1 MTRLMAIWRRLS
13 KREKGLVVL
22 CVVVIVAL
30 IGRSLVYEP
39 FVARMNRTAEQLQ
52 LEPERLVRNQRY
64 LGRKQ
69 EITANLEKARTDLKA
84 LEPLL
89 LTGDTASVSA
99 SDIQRAAQ
107 DFASRSGTQ
116 VVSTRV
122 LNAEPLG
129 TFTRIPI
136 QLEVSG
142 LIDQVAGL
150 VQSIETAPKLLVINE
165 VNIRSFAVVGTAP
178 RRPDGT
184 STMPPQNLRV
194 SLTVSGYI
202 RSQPAAGKEAAPA
215 TSKAPAGGAKSPPG
229 IDTEL
234 RPQRR
239 PQD

>member
-22 CVVVIVAL
+22 CVGVMVLLV
-30 IGRSLVYEP
+30 GRSVVYEP
-39 FVARMNRTAEQLQ
+39 FVARMNRTREQLQ
-52 LEPERLVRNQRY
+52 LEPQRLERNQRY
-64 LGRKQ
+64 LSRKT
-69 EITANLEKARTDLKA
+69 EIMAALEKARGDLKT

-99 SDIQRAAQ
+99 SDIQRSAQ

-150 VQSIETAPKLLVINE
+150 IQSIETAPKLLVINE
-165 VNIRSFAVVGTAP
+165 LNIRSFAVVGTVP

-184 STMPPQNLRV
+184 SALPQQNLRV

-202 RSQPAAGKEAAPA
+202 RSQPAAAKEPAAA
-215 TSKAPAGGAKSPPG
+215 SKTPAGGTKSVPG

>member
-1 MTRLMAIWRRLS
+1 
-13 KREKGLVVL
+13 
-22 CVVVIVAL
+22 
-30 IGRSLVYEP
+30 
-39 FVARMNRTAEQLQ
+39 
-52 LEPERLVRNQRY
+52 
-64 LGRKQ
+64 
-69 EITANLEKARTDLKA
+69 
-84 LEPLL
+84 
-89 LTGDTASVSA
+89 
-99 SDIQRAAQ
+99 
-107 DFASRSGTQ
+107 
-116 VVSTRV
+116 
-122 LNAEPLG
+122 
-129 TFTRIPI
+129 
-136 QLEVSG
+136 VSG